1 MQRSSIRM
9 PDEVAALVRG
19 LHPELKKR
27 FKAAFAMLMNDPHCG
42 KMLREELAGLRSL
55 RVRNMRIVYRISSK
69 GIIEVVALGP
79 RKTIYEE
86 TFRLISENPR

>member
-1 MQRSSIRM
+1 M
-9 PDEVAALVRG
+9 PEEVAALVRG

-27 FKAAFAMLMNDPHCG
+27 FKAAFAMLVGDPHCG

-55 RVRNMRIVYRISSK
+55 RVKNMRIVYRISAK

-79 RKTIYEE
+79 RKSIYEE
-86 TFRLISENPR
+86 TFRIVKASL